1 MNCTKEPKTQNVFS
15 TILLIA
21 SFLAI
26 HFTSTSP
33 VCRET
38 DLQHTA
44 SLLCLTAISSAQKL
58 WLGFSIGSFG
68 YQRLR
73 PWWKCCSPWGQ
84 GSLLSQN
91 ERRGSHQT
99 PASHSTSPPGAG
111 TAATSG
117 GQQALGRSTR
127 DASFQFSG
135 FGISLGSFA
144 PSTAC
149 RAPQAK
155 TASDPPLPSSSARFS
170 AAQRRWQQAPWFPP
184 HSVIRSQVVRL

>member
-1 MNCTKEPKTQNVFS
+1 MFFS

-21 SFLAI
+21 LFLAI
-26 HFTSTSP
+26 YFTSTSP

-135 FGISLGSFA
+135 FGIFCTQCCMQSTTGRDSLRSTPSKQLCQVFGCTA
-144 PSTAC
+144 PVA
-149 RAPQAK
+149 
-155 TASDPPLPSSSARFS
+155 AS
-170 AAQRRWQQAPWFPP
+170 
-184 HSVIRSQVVRL
+184 SVISTSFCNSLASCQIVML